1 MTRIISGVAGSRL
14 LKAPAKGTRPTSDRV
29 REAVF
34 SALEARDL
42 IFRARVLDLYAG
54 TGALG
59 LEAIS
64 RGALQAVLVESN
76 RQAAQV
82 CRHNSDLV
90 LSAFSAEKPT
100 IRIVEKPV
108 TSFLAANRDVFD
120 LVLIDPPYGVENLEL
135 ETLFDLLEL
144 GLADQA
150 MIILERATK
159 TEAPQLPE
167 KFELVGTKI
176 YGDTAIHW
184 IEFNRQH

>member
-1 MTRIISGVAGSRL
+1 M
-14 LKAPAKGTRPTSDRV
+14 AKFWA
-29 REAVF
+29 EAQ
-34 SALEARDL
+34 
-42 IFRARVLDLYAG
+42 VLDLYAG

-90 LSAFSAEKPT
+90 LSAFSSEKPT

-135 ETLFDLLEL
+135 EAMVAADPLVQYLSKEKLEKL
-144 GLADQA
+144 IASTQKQMEKAAKELNFMEAARLRDEWQGMKNRLAD
-150 MIILERATK
+150 MERGVK
-159 TEAPQLPE
+159 
-167 KFELVGTKI
+167 K
-176 YGDTAIHW
+176 
-184 IEFNRQH
+184 